1 MMIGNM
7 NTINLTYNALTATN
21 KALEKTARALST
33 GLKAAHVSDDASGS
47 AISTN
52 ISAQAA
58 SVDRAVRNAQDG
70 ISLLQTAEGGMG
82 QINSMLQRMREL
94 SVQAANDT
102 LTVQDRGYIQQEID
116 ELRTNI
122 NNVANNTTFNSK
134 RLLDGSSAATW
145 SSDDENTKLIADGAL
160 TQIDQFGQKQHVEGN
175 YRIEI
180 KAKAGQGQVQ
190 KSSIFTL
197 NKIEYKS
204 EWDGYDYEININ
216 TGEDVN
222 TGETSGNGWEF
233 KNGVLTISKGGRYSI
248 VGDTTETTN
257 HVVIKEGADSK
268 VKLKD
273 VNIVADQGSPFQI
286 TGANV
291 KVFLEGENSLQAG
304 GPEKA
309 GLEVRNSLNDG
320 PKGSVEI
327 NSIAGFG
334 SEEGKLTATGTGCGA
349 GIGGSCHTP
358 QQNVGYSVGSITIN
372 GGTIIATSHHAGAG
386 IGGGGH
392 FIDHPS
398 MEQGAHVRITING
411 GNITA
416 KGGDEGGAGI
426 GSGTMCPNDS
436 SNVDYITINGGKIK
450 ATGGEGGAAIGGGAT
465 ANSGIIRINPS
476 AELELK
482 GWIDEEN
489 GQNQPIGR
497 GRDGVRTGSLYDD
510 VAFTGEATG
519 RYATI
524 EDIPEFYNYDGVFLV
539 QEPQKITISQ
549 GNGKSTDV
557 ILYSKDTIEDV
568 RRKFNDAIAFGLGQ
582 SSYADNNDQFVSFVY
597 PGENDNQGSESVE
610 GTFVVRSAVAGAAG
624 KITFGSENQDLLN
637 AFGFNTIQEAED
649 NIFTASVYD
658 AHSGKVLVSNA
669 ETQGNMIGGVLGPN
683 TSIEFDSMANVKAS
697 WDEGS
702 KRYILSSEDKAYTT
716 TLHVRD
722 RSTSFQIGQ
731 AEGQDIYLNIGDMR
745 ASALGIDNVNVMTR
759 DNAAKSITLLDAA
772 IHKVGVQRSRIGAY
786 QNELEYN
793 MNSLTQTGLH
803 LQESESRIKDADMAK
818 EYMEFVKFQIL
829 NQTGSSML
837 SQSSRDARA
846 TMNLLTI

>member
-1 MMIGNM
+1 MMIGSM
-7 NTINLTYNALTATN
+7 NTINMTYKALTATN
-21 KALEKTARALST
+21 NALEKTARALST

-52 ISAQAA
+52 ISAQVA

-70 ISLLQTAEGGMG
+70 ISLLQTAEGGLS
-82 QINSMLQRMREL
+82 QINAMLQRMREL

-102 LTVQDRGYIQQEID
+102 LTVQDRGYIQMEIN
-116 ELRTNI
+116 ELRANI

-145 SSDDENTKLIADGAL
+145 SSDNANTKLIADGAL
-160 TQIDQFGQKQHVEGN
+160 TQIDQFGQKKHMEGN

-190 KSSIFTL
+190 KSSIFTIG
-197 NKIEYKS
+197 KIEDKS

-216 TGEDVN
+216 TGQDTS
-222 TGETSGNGWEF
+222 TGKTSGIGWEF
-233 KNGVLTISKGGRYSI
+233 YDGVLTITRGGRFSI
-248 VGDTTETTN
+248 VGDTTATTN
-257 HVVIKEGADSK
+257 RVVIKEGADSK
-268 VKLKD
+268 VKLTN
-273 VNIVADQGSPFQI
+273 VNITPDNGSAFQI
-286 TGANV
+286 TGSNV
-291 KVFLEGENSLQAG
+291 KVFLEGENVLTG
-304 GPEKA
+304 GAPEQS
-309 GLEVRNSLNDG
+309 GLEVRNSLNNG

-334 SEEGKLTATGTGCGA
+334 STEGKLTATGAGDGA
-349 GIGGSCHTP
+349 GIGGSCHFP
-358 QQNVGYSVGSITIN
+358 EANVGYSVGEITIN
-372 GGTIIATSHHAGAG
+372 GGTIIANGSWAGAG
-386 IGGGGH
+386 IGGGGE
-392 FIDHPS
+392 FMLHPDA
-398 MEQGAHVRITING
+398 EVGPHVRITING
-411 GNITA
+411 GDITA
-416 KGGDEGGAGI
+416 TAGDRGGAGI
-426 GSGTMCPNDS
+426 GSGTDCINDS
-436 SNVDYITINGGKIK
+436 RSVDFITINGGKIK
-450 ATGGEGGAAIGGGAT
+450 ATAYGGGAAIGGGKDS
-465 ANSGIIRINPS
+465 NSGVIRINRN
-476 AELELK
+476 AELELE

-489 GQNQPIGR
+489 GQTQPIGR
-497 GRDGVRTGSLYDD
+497 GMNGVRTGKEYDNVTYTSTSTD
-510 VAFTGEATG
+510 
-519 RYATI
+519 RYATL

-539 QEPQKITISQ
+539 KEPQKITISQ

-582 SSYADNNDQFVSFVY
+582 SAYADNLDEFVSFVY
-597 PGENDNQGSESVE
+597 PGGNDTQGSESVE
-610 GTFVVRSAVAGAAG
+610 GTFVVRSAVAGSAG
-624 KITFGSENQDLLN
+624 KLTFASENQDLMN
-637 AFGFNTIQEAED
+637 TFGFNTIQEAED
-649 NIFTASVYD
+649 NTFTASVYD
-658 AHSGKVLVSNA
+658 AHTGRVLASNIDT
-669 ETQGNMIGGVLGPN
+669 EGNTINGVLGAN

-702 KRYILSSEDKAYTT
+702 KRYVLSSEAKVYTT
-716 TLHVRD
+716 TLHVQD

-745 ASALGIDNVNVMTR
+745 SEALGIEKVNVMTR
-759 DNAAKSITLLDAA
+759 ENASKSITLLDAA

-829 NQTGSSML
+829 NQTGTSML
-837 SQSSRDARA
+837 SNSSQNARSV
-846 TMNLLTI
+846 MNILTV

>member
-21 KALEKTARALST
+21 NALEKTARALST

-52 ISAQAA
+52 ISAQVA

-70 ISLLQTAEGGMG
+70 ISLLQTAEGGLG

-102 LTVQDRGYIQQEID
+102 LTVQDRGYIQMEIN
-116 ELRTNI
+116 ELRANI
-122 NNVANNTTFNSK
+122 NNVASNTTFNSK

-145 SSDDENTKLIADGAL
+145 TSDDVNTKLIADGAL
-160 TQIDQFGQKQHVEGN
+160 TQIDQFGQKKHVEGN
-175 YRIEI
+175 YRIEV
-180 KAKAGQGQVQ
+180 KANAGQGQVQ
-190 KSSIFTL
+190 KSAIFSVS
-197 NKIEYKS
+197 KVGQS

-216 TGEDVN
+216 TGQDVK
-222 TGETSGNGWEF
+222 TGLTSGIGWEF
-233 KNGVLTISKGGRYSI
+233 KDGVLTIRTGGRYSI
-248 VGDTTETTN
+248 IGDTTTTSN
-257 HVVIKEGADSK
+257 TVVIKEGADSK

-273 VNIVADQGSPFQI
+273 VNITASKGSPFQI

-291 KVFLEGENSLQAG
+291 KVFLEGENTFQAG
-304 GPEKA
+304 GPEQA
-309 GLEVRNSLNDG
+309 GLEVRNSLNGG

-327 NSIAGFG
+327 NSIKG
-334 SEEGKLTATGTGCGA
+334 SGSTEGKLTTRGTGCGA

-358 QQNVGYSVGSITIN
+358 TQNVGYSVGAITIN

-398 MEQGAHVRITING
+398 QEVGAHVQITING

-416 KGGDEGGAGI
+416 TGGDRGGAGI

-436 SNVDYITINGGKIK
+436 SNVDFIRINCGKIK
-450 ATGGEGGAAIGGGAT
+450 ATGGDGGAAIGGGRD
-465 ANSGIIRINPS
+465 ANSGVIRISPS
-476 AELELK
+476 AQLLELN

-489 GQNQPIGR
+489 GQTQPIGR
-497 GRDGVRTGSLYDD
+497 GENGVRTGKLYND
-510 VAFTGEATG
+510 VAFAPSSIGD
-519 RYATI
+519 YATI
-524 EDIPEFYNYDGVFLV
+524 DEIPEFYNHDGVCLV
-539 QEPQKITISQ
+539 KEPQTITISQ

-557 ILYSKDTIEDV
+557 TLYSKDTIEDV
-568 RRKFNDAIAFGLGQ
+568 RRKLNDAIAFGLGQ
-582 SSYADNNDQFVSFVY
+582 SAYTDNNDQFVTFVSSA
-597 PGENDNQGSESVE
+597 DNQGSETVE
-610 GTFVVRSAVAGAAG
+610 GTFVMRSAVAGAAG
-624 KITFGSENQDLLN
+624 KLTFASENQDLLN
-637 AFGFNTIQEAED
+637 AFGFNTIQEAEE
-649 NIFTASVYD
+649 NTFTASVYD

-669 ETQGNMIGGVLGPN
+669 PTQGNRISGALGPN
-683 TSIEFDSMANVKAS
+683 TSIEFDSMANVRAS

-702 KRYILSSEDKAYTT
+702 KRYILSSEAKAYST

-745 ASALGIDNVNVMTR
+745 SSAIGIDGVNVMTR
-759 DNAAKSITLLDAA
+759 ENAAKSITLLDAA
-772 IHKVGVQRSRIGAY
+772 IHKVGVQRSRLGAY

-837 SQSSRDARA
+837 SQSSRSARA
-846 TMNLLTI
+846 AMSLITM